1 VDLVRIH
8 DGPFIGS
15 EAVSSALVGKHQ
27 LRSEFTA
34 VFPDVYLHRDVEPV
48 LAHRAR
54 AAWLWSHREGV
65 VAGLTASA
73 LHGARWVDDSLLIEL
88 VWPNARPPSGLR
100 AYDYRLAS
108 DEFVDFDGMRI
119 TTPERTAFDI
129 GRRRGRIDPV
139 ARLDALGNATPLR
152 ITDVDALRT
161 RHRGA
166 RGLRRLESAL
176 DLHDPGAESPKETW
190 LRLLLMDAG
199 LPRPRTQIPVP
210 GPDGEPR
217 YRLDMGWEDV
227 MVAVE
232 YDGEHHRLDRPS
244 YKSDIIRMEYLHAVG
259 WLVLRVVAG
268 HRRPEIVRR
277 VRDARASRLR

>member
-1 VDLVRIH
+1 MRIH
-8 DGPFIGS
+8 DGPFVGS
-15 EAVSSALVGKHQ
+15 EAVTSGLVGKHE
-27 LRSEFTA
+27 LRRDFTS

-54 AAWLWSHREGV
+54 AAWLWSRREGV

-73 LHGARWVDDSLLIEL
+73 LHGAKWVDDSLPIEL
-88 VWPNARPPSGLR
+88 VWPNARPPRGMR
-100 AYDYRLAS
+100 THDYRLLG
-108 DEFVDFDGMRI
+108 DEFVECDGMRI

-129 GRRRGRIDPV
+129 GRRRDRVDAV

-152 ITDVDALRT
+152 VADVDEVGR

-166 RGLRRLESAL
+166 RGLRRLEAAL

-199 LPRPRTQIPVP
+199 FPRPRTQIPVP
-210 GPDGEPR
+210 GRGGETR
-217 YRLDMGWEDV
+217 YRLDMGWEEL

-232 YDGEHHRLDRPS
+232 YDGEHHRIDKPT

-259 WLVLRVVAG
+259 WLVVRVVAE
-268 HRRPEIVRR
+268 HRRQEIVRR

>member
-1 VDLVRIH
+1 MSL
-8 DGPFIGS
+8 G
-15 EAVSSALVGKHQ
+15 LVGKHQ
-27 LRSEFTA
+27 LRSQFTA
-34 VFPDVYLHRDVEPV
+34 VFPDVYLHRDVKPA

-54 AAWLWSHREGV
+54 AAWLWSRREGV

-73 LHGARWVDDSLLIEL
+73 LHGAKWVDDSLPIEL
-88 VWPNARPPSGLR
+88 VWPNARPPRGLR
-100 AYDYRLAS
+100 TYDYRLAS
-108 DEFVDFDGMRI
+108 DEFVEVDGMRI

-129 GRRRGRIDPV
+129 GRRSGRVDPV
-139 ARLDALGNATPLR
+139 ARLDALGNATSLR
-152 ITDVDALRT
+152 ITEVDELRR

-166 RGLRRLESAL
+166 RGLRRLDAAL

-199 LPRPRTQIPVP
+199 FPRPRTQIPVL
-210 GPDGEPR
+210 GHGGEPR

-244 YKSDIIRMEYLHAVG
+244 YTSDIIRIEYINSVG
-259 WLVLRVVAG
+259 WLVVRVVAE
-268 HRRPEIVRR
+268 HRRQEIVHR

>member
-1 VDLVRIH
+1 MDIH
-8 DGPFIGS
+8 DGPFVGS
-15 EAVSSALVGKHQ
+15 DAVRAGVLGKYE
-27 LRSEFTA
+27 LRSEFTP

-48 LAHRAR
+48 LVHRAR

-73 LHGARWVDDSLLIEL
+73 LHGAKWVDDSLPIEL
-88 VWPNARPPSGLR
+88 VWPNARAPTGMR
-100 AYDYRLAS
+100 TYDYRLPT
-108 DEFVDFDGMRI
+108 DEFAVFDGMRI

-129 GRRRGRIDPV
+129 GRRRGDVEPV
-139 ARLDALGNATPLR
+139 ARLDALGNATPFHPAGVR
-152 ITDVDALRT
+152 GMSR

-166 RGLRRLESAL
+166 RGLRRLEAAL

-190 LRLLLMDAG
+190 LRLLLIDAG
-199 LPRPRTQIPVP
+199 FPRPQTQIPVP
-210 GPDGEPR
+210 GLSGETR

-232 YDGEHHRLDRPS
+232 YDGEHHRVDRPS
-244 YKSDIIRMEYLHAVG
+244 YKNDIMRMEYIHSVG
-259 WLVLRVVAG
+259 WLVVRVVAG